1 VCSSDLAFD
10 AVVKVARD
18 NKLPLFS
25 LDTST
30 VERGAIASYAQNQ
43 YQTGVDWAT
52 EVAVPILLGRDPGTI
67 VPVRYRAWDLYI
79 NVAAAAA
86 VNVTVSP
93 ALVLRARK
101 VFDK

>member
-1 VCSSDLAFD
+1 
-10 AVVKVARD
+10 

-52 EVAVPILLGRDPGTI
+52 EVAVPILLGRNPGAI
-67 VPVRYRAWDLYI
+67 VPVRYRAWDLYV
-79 NVAAAAA
+79 NTAAAAA
-86 VNVTVSP
+86 MNVTVPP
-93 ALVLRARK
+93 ALVQKAKK